1 MSEKTGLL
9 CIGNAIVDAFIEV
22 EPSFLIRHGIS
33 EPVQHVEPDRV
44 ELILNEISSLSP
56 AYRSGGG
63 AANVAK
69 VAAMLGV
76 NARYAGSAG
85 GDWLSGIFTQELES
99 AGANV
104 SLYNA
109 KGETGICFICKSPG
123 GTYMAACPR
132 AAAELPESFIDS
144 DLIDGAKVV
153 VLDGYMLDRGSF
165 VWHVFEKAGSLGIP
179 VALDASS
186 TFIVQDAAWEIL
198 HYSRNYPMFVFMN
211 ADEAIAFYNAIAGK
225 KNESVELSEA
235 AKEAVILR
243 DVCPMLKI
251 IAKGDFPVFAVKM
264 GSRGALAVT
273 GGKVFRK
280 KTTPVLS
287 DNTVGAG
294 DNFCAAFLS
303 AWLCGK
309 SAAECTSFGNKAARA
324 ILGIQE
330 TAAMK
335 EKLSFLAKTLI
346 KRLDD

>member
-1 MSEKTGLL
+1 MAERTGLL

-33 EPVQHVEPDRV
+33 EPVQHVEPDRA
-44 ELILNEISSLSP
+44 ELILNEIGFLSP

-76 NARYAGSAG
+76 SAGYAGSAG

-109 KGETGICFICKSPG
+109 KGKTGICFICKSQG
-123 GTYMAACPR
+123 GTYIAACPR
-132 AAAELPESFIDS
+132 AAVELPESFIDG
-144 DLIDGAKVV
+144 DLIGGVKVV
-153 VLDGYMLDRGSF
+153 VLDGFMLNRGSF
-165 VWHVFEKAGSLGIP
+165 VWNVFEKAGSLGIP
-179 VALDASS
+179 IALDAAS
-186 TFIVQDAAWEIL
+186 TFIVKDAAWEIL
-198 HYSRNYPMFVFMN
+198 HYSRNYPMFIFMN
-211 ADEAIAFYNAIAGK
+211 ADEAIAFYNAVAGK
-225 KNESVELSEA
+225 KGESGELSEA
-235 AKEAVILR
+235 EKEAVVLR

-251 IAKGDFPVFAVKM
+251 IAKDDFPVFVVKL
-264 GSRGALAVT
+264 GSMGALAVT
-273 GGKVFRK
+273 GGRVFHK
-280 KTTPVLS
+280 KSTPVFS

-309 SAAECTSFGNKAARA
+309 SVAECTSFGNKAARA
-324 ILGIQE
+324 ILGVQE
-330 TAAMK
+330 TAVMK
-335 EKLSFLAKTLI
+335 EKLSFLAKTLG
-346 KRLDD
+346 KP